1 MIGRTLA
8 ARDAPKVGTKI
19 RRCMGTLA
27 RIVIAVAVALALAW
41 VGLVVYLWLARP
53 ERDRLS
59 EGMRLL
65 PDAVRLLRR
74 IAGDRTVRRSVR
86 VRLWLLFAYLAFP
99 IDLVPDFI
107 PVLGYVDDVIVVAAT
122 LRSVVRGAGADVVRR
137 HWPGSAD
144 GLAALWRL
152 ARLPGE
158 P

>member
-1 MIGRTLA
+1 METI
-8 ARDAPKVGTKI
+8 V
-19 RRCMGTLA
+19 
-27 RIVIAVAVALALAW
+27 RIVIAVAAALALAW
-41 VGLVVYLWLARP
+41 LVLVLFLWIAKPDRA
-53 ERDRLS
+53 RLS

-65 PDAVRLLRR
+65 PDTVRLLRR
-74 IAGDRTVRRSVR
+74 IAGDRTAPKGVR

-107 PVLGYVDDVIVVAAT
+107 PVLGYADDVIVVAAT
-122 LRSVVRGAGADVVRR
+122 LRSVVRGAGADLVRQ
-137 HWPGSAD
+137 HWPGTKD